1 MTTSPKNFSST
12 PFGKFINILVK
23 IVRRFISGNV
33 TLTAVT
39 SLPLSLLQPVTLMPL
54 SLLQPLR
61 HCRCRCYRNDVLPVA
76 LGARPEDYEAL
87 APPHSYIHV
96 DDFESPRHL
105 AEYLHKL
112 DKNDDLYN
120 EYFRWKGTGEA
131 ANPTN

>member
-1 MTTSPKNFSST
+1 M
-12 PFGKFINILVK
+12 
-23 IVRRFISGNV
+23 
-33 TLTAVT
+33 
-39 SLPLSLLQPVTLMPL
+39 
-54 SLLQPLR
+54 
-61 HCRCRCYRNDVLPVA
+61 LPVA

-120 EYFRWKGTGEA
+120 EYFRWKGTGDCESHRPPSALFQCPA
-131 ANPTN
+131 AHYKPVDNF